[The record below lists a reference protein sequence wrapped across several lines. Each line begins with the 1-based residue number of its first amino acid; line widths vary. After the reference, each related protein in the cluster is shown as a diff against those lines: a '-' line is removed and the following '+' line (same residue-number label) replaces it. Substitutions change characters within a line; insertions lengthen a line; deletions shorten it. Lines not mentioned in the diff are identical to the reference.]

1 MKLTE
6 KGDTVTL
13 EMTRGDYD
21 NLLIAVGIAAGV
33 SAHDPDKTVFWM
45 WIDFANRLNA
55 TNPRFAQ
62 YEVPEEFRRAD
73 RP

>member
-13 EMTRGDYD
+13 EMSRGDWE
-21 NLLIAVGIAAGV
+21 NLLTATGIAAGV
-33 SAHDPDKTVFWM
+33 AAQDTDKKVFWH

-62 YEVPEEFRRAD
+62 YEVPEEFKVK

>member
-13 EMTRGDYD
+13 EMTRGDWE
-21 NLLIAVGIAAGV
+21 NLLRAVGIAAGV
-33 SAHDPDKTVFWM
+33 SSHDPDKTVFWH

-55 TNPRFAQ
+55 DIPGFVPHA
-62 YEVPEEFRRAD
+62 VPEGFKRAY
-73 RP
+73 RS